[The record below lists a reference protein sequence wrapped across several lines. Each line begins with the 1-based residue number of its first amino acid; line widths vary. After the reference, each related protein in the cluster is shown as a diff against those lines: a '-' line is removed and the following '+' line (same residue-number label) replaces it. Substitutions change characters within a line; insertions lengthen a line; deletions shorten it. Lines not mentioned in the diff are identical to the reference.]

1 MNNKKFQSLNLNE
14 KVAVKL
20 TNKGQNYLENYLNK
34 NEIDKR
40 IIKLN
45 GDVLVINLWLLIKI
59 FGPQMDI
66 GNEAVFQD
74 MKIIIPDESLKEIKA
89 KPKKDREER

>member
-20 TNKGQNYLENYLNK
+20 TNKGQNYLESYLNK